1 MIRVLVA
8 DTSQKIT
15 ENIVRRLEMENDI
28 TVCGTAADGERAVQ
42 DALRLVPDVAVLDT
56 QLPSMT
62 GLQATEMLA
71 QYVPGAGVIM
81 MSLDSANESYRSA
94 MLAGAREFL
103 PKPFKGTDLI
113 AAIRRVHEF
122 QQRKLAASAA
132 AASHRADAA
141 PGAPAPATTPLQGG
155 QVIMVVSGK
164 GGVGKSVVATNLA
177 VLLARHHKNRVVL
190 VDLSLQFGDV
200 AALLDITTERTIAD
214 LAAND
219 AVADREVV
227 QDVLVDGPEG
237 LKALLAPARPEL
249 ADYVTT
255 THLRALMNELRQSFD
270 LIVIDAPAYLNEIT
284 LDTVENADL
293 VVMITD
299 FSVTGVKNTRLAL
312 TVLDVLH
319 VPPEK
324 IAVVGNHRD
333 DAGVVELERPQVESF
348 LKAAIA
354 AEIPFDP
361 GVVGGSV
368 SRGVPFVV
376 TSPHSAPAAAIGN
389 IARALGM
396 EMGDGVVVAPV
407 EPERRRK
414 GRKLLAFSRN

>member
-8 DTSQKIT
+8 DTSQQIT
-15 ENIVRRLEMENDI
+15 ENIVRRLQMENDI
-28 TVCGTAADGERAVQ
+28 TVCGTVADGERAVQ

-56 QLPSMT
+56 LLPSMS
-62 GLQATEMLA
+62 GIQATEMLA
-71 QYVPGAGVIM
+71 QYVPTAGVIM
-81 MSLDSANESYRSA
+81 MSLETANESYRSA

-103 PKPFKGTDLI
+103 SKPFKGADLI
-113 AAIRRVHEF
+113 AAVRRVHEF
-122 QQRKLAASAA
+122 QQRKKAATNAASNPAG
-132 AASHRADAA
+132 AA
-141 PGAPAPATTPLQGG
+141 PGAPAAAPEPVRTGR
-155 QVIMVVSGK
+155 VITVVAGK

-177 VLLARHHKNRVVL
+177 VLLSRHHRGRVVL

-227 QDVLVDGPEG
+227 QEVLVDGPEG
-237 LKALLAPARPEL
+237 LKILLAPSRPEL

-270 LIVIDAPAYLNEIT
+270 LVVVDAPAYLNEIT
-284 LDTVENADL
+284 LDTVENADR
-293 VVMITD
+293 VVVITD

-312 TVLDVLH
+312 SVLEVLH
-319 VPPEK
+319 VPAEK

-333 DAGVVELERPQVESF
+333 DAGVVELERAQVESF
-348 LKAAIA
+348 LKAPIA
-354 AEIPFDP
+354 AELPFDP

-376 TSPHSAPAAAIGN
+376 TSPGSAPSDAIHNVARAVGVDLGEHVAAA
-389 IARALGM
+389 
-396 EMGDGVVVAPV
+396 PP
-407 EPERRRK
+407 EPDRRK
-414 GRKLLAFSRN
+414 KSRKILAFSRN